1 MTFSKYYYYI
11 LDSDTRIKIEKISRE
26 NVHKNEKTTSKMISM
41 NWKSDLYRIH
51 HMLSPIC
58 FTNFFNEFI
67 SVWAIEKRK
76 QTFYHWSQM
85 AFFSPFVIWKRK
97 HNKYS
102 LKNPDS
108 EFKTGETIWWICYW
122 IWNKISRCIL
132 MHTAGIQIKLQLLN
146 WFWHRSVSCMAHLMQ
161 NSKLF
166 FSGLSQCGEI
176 LLKLCILIF
185 K

>member
-1 MTFSKYYYYI
+1 MITICCSQKTAYARRNGRFVIHATLLGTLYI
-11 LDSDTRIKIEKISRE
+11 T
-26 NVHKNEKTTSKMISM
+26 
-41 NWKSDLYRIH
+41 
-51 HMLSPIC
+51 
-58 FTNFFNEFI
+58 

-76 QTFYHWSQM
+76 QTFYHWSKT
-85 AFFSPFVIWKRK
+85 AFFLRLSFGRE
-97 HNKYS
+97 NKYS

>member
-1 MTFSKYYYYI
+1 MCIK
-11 LDSDTRIKIEKISRE
+11 TRKQLLKWFQWIENQTCIEFIICFHQFVSR
-26 NVHKNEKTTSKMISM
+26 IFSM
-41 NWKSDLYRIH
+41 N
-51 HMLSPIC
+51 LSQFEQLKKENKLCIIGP
-58 FTNFFNEFI
+58 
-67 SVWAIEKRK
+67 KRL
-76 QTFYHWSQM
+76 
-85 AFFSPFVIWKRK
+85 FFSLFVIWKRK

>member
-1 MTFSKYYYYI
+1 MSM
-11 LDSDTRIKIEKISRE
+11 E
-26 NVHKNEKTTSKMISM
+26 NVHKNEKTTSKMISK
-41 NWKSDLYRIH
+41 NRKSDLYRIH
-51 HMLSPIC
+51 HMFSPIC

-67 SVWAIEKRK
+67 SAWAIEKRK
-76 QTFYHWSQM
+76 RL
-85 AFFSPFVIWKRK
+85 FFLFVIWKRK
-97 HNKYS
+97 HNKYL

-108 EFKTGETIWWICYW
+108 VFKTGETIWWIRYW

-146 WFWHRSVSCMAHLMQ
+146 EFWHRSVSYMAHLMQ
-161 NSKLF
+161 NSRLF

-176 LLKLCILIF
+176 LSKLCTLIF